1 MVAYS
6 YIRIENFKIFGD
18 SITIPLN
25 NPTVLIGPNNAG
37 KTSVIQALALWSGA
51 VRSWVNS
58 RKQKSGT
65 SSIYK
70 RDIIQ
75 VPVSETR
82 FFWRDADVRSKNNQ
96 PIEMKIAVGVNFE
109 GKVIDIEMVFKYFT
123 PEQISC
129 ALVSKNENI
138 ASALNAIA
146 STRVDLLYPMS
157 GIDIEEP
164 MLQDGRINVL
174 IGQGQ
179 TAQVLRNLCY
189 QVYERNIP
197 SAFNEVKDS
206 ESDWQKIKTLIRQL
220 FYIDL
225 LDPDFDAGR
234 GAIILKYTTNKKQ
247 KNYPLD
253 IALSGRGQQQ
263 MLLILAYMYAH
274 KGSVLLIDE
283 PDAHLEILRQRQVF
297 SLLKEVSSQ
306 TGSQIII
313 ATHSEVII
321 DEAVDV
327 NLNLILNGKSIDLV
341 NKTQMKATLKVYGIE
356 HYYKAEMTKRVIY
369 VEGSTDLSM
378 LNSFAEKLL
387 HPSLPIFGDKLYY
400 YYITDNLPESGY
412 VKDSEKI
419 TGSYQK
425 PSNHFYAV
433 KSCVEGFKGL
443 GIFDGDNKNQ
453 ADDIKDDLALVYW
466 KKYELENYFAFPSV
480 LLRFFRQHYAKIHE
494 GVFSALVEKELEIV
508 KNLIDLEILDF
519 IFDKDKPAFEAYS
532 TLPEVLKTRTFK
544 SNSAN
549 KKMSQFLENVFNRV
563 KTVKNEAL
571 ILTKGNFYELIN
583 FIDVNEIEPE
593 IVEKLDLIDKYLKFD
608 SLK

>member
-1 MVAYS
+1 MIAYT

-37 KTSVIQALALWSGA
+37 KTSIIQALALWSWA
-51 VRSWVNS
+51 VRSWVDGK
-58 RKQKSGT
+58 KQTSGS

-82 FFWRDADVRSKNNQ
+82 FFWRDADVRNKNQ

-109 GKVIDIEMVFKYFT
+109 GKVVDIEMVFKYFT

-129 ALVSKNENI
+129 QPTGNKTIDFQKALKAV
-138 ASALNAIA
+138 AI
-146 STRVDLLYPMS
+146 TRVDLLYPMS
-157 GIDIEEP
+157 GIDVEEP
-164 MLQDGRINVL
+164 MLQEGRINVL

-189 QVYERNIP
+189 QVYE
-197 SAFNEVKDS
+197 STKGSD
-206 ESDWQKIKTLIRQL
+206 SDWQKIKILIRQL

-225 LDPDFDAGR
+225 LDPEFNLGR
-234 GAIILKYTTNKKQ
+234 GALILKYTTNEKQ

-297 SLLKEVSSQ
+297 SLLKEVSLQ

-341 NKTQMKATLKVYGIE
+341 NKTQIKATLKTYGIE
-356 HYYKAEMTKRVIY
+356 HYYKAETTKRVIY

-378 LNSFAEKLL
+378 LKSFAEKLE
-387 HPSLPIFGDKLYY
+387 HPSLPIFEDKLYY
-400 YYITDNLPESGY
+400 YYTADNLPESDLK
-412 VKDSEKI
+412 KDLEKQ
-419 TGSYQK
+419 TGAYQ
-425 PSNHFYAV
+425 PPRNHFYAV
-433 KSCVEGFKGL
+433 KSCVEEFKGI
-443 GIFDGDNKNQ
+443 GIFDGDNKNH
-453 ADDIKDDLALVYW
+453 KDDVKEDLAIVHW
-466 KKYELENYFAFPSV
+466 KKYELENYFAYPSV
-480 LLRFFRQHYAKIHE
+480 LLRFFRHHYAKIHE
-494 GVFSALVEKELEIV
+494 GVFAALIDKELAIV
-508 KNLIDLEILDF
+508 KNLIDLEIEDF
-519 IFDKDKPAFEAYS
+519 VFDKDKLAFDAYLTQPEA
-532 TLPEVLKTRTFK
+532 LKTRTFK
-544 SNSAN
+544 TLSAN
-549 KKMSQFLENVFNRV
+549 KKMSQFLENIFFRV
-563 KTVKNEAL
+563 KTEKKEAL

-583 FIDVNEIEPE
+583 FIEVNEIESE
-593 IVEKLDLIDKYLKFD
+593 IEDKLNLVQRYLKN
-608 SLK
+608 

>member
-6 YIRIENFKIFGD
+6 YIKIENFKIFGD

-37 KTSVIQALALWSGA
+37 KTSIIQALALWSWA
-51 VRSWVNS
+51 VRSWVNG
-58 RKQKSGT
+58 RKQTSGS

-82 FFWRDADVRSKNNQ
+82 FFWRDADVRNKNQ

-129 ALVSKNENI
+129 APVGNKNEDFEK
-138 ASALNAIA
+138 ALKAVA
-146 STRVDLLYPMS
+146 KTQVDLLYPMS

-164 MLQDGRINVL
+164 MLQEGRINVL

-189 QVYERNIP
+189 KVYERSDYPFYEATEN
-197 SAFNEVKDS
+197 
-206 ESDWQKIKTLIRQL
+206 DWQKIKTLIRQL

-225 LDPDFDAGR
+225 LDPEFNAGR
-234 GAIILKYTTNKKQ
+234 GAIILKYTTNEKQ

-274 KGSVLLIDE
+274 KGSILLIDE

-297 SLLKEVSSQ
+297 SLLKEVSLQ

-341 NKTQMKATLKVYGIE
+341 NKTQIKATLKTYGIE
-356 HYYKAEMTKRVIY
+356 HYYKAETTKRVIY

-378 LNSFAEKLL
+378 LKAFAEKLK
-387 HPSLPIFGDKLYY
+387 HPSLPIFEDKLYY
-400 YYITDNLPESGY
+400 YYTADNLPES
-412 VKDSEKI
+412 DFEKALEKQ
-419 TGSYQK
+419 TGSYQ
-425 PSNHFYAV
+425 PPRNHFYAV
-433 KSCVEGFKGL
+433 KSCVEEFKGL
-443 GIFDGDNKNQ
+443 GIFDGDNKNHS
-453 ADDIKDDLALVYW
+453 DDIKDDLAIVYW
-466 KKYELENYFAFPSV
+466 KRYELENYFSYPSV

-494 GVFSALVEKELEIV
+494 GVFSALIEKEVNIV
-508 KNLIDLEILDF
+508 KNLIDLEILEF
-519 IFDKDKPAFEAYS
+519 IFEKDKPAFDEYSMQPEA
-532 TLPEVLKTRTFK
+532 LKTRTFK
-544 SNSAN
+544 TLSAN
-549 KKMSQFLENVFNRV
+549 KKMSQFLENVFYRV
-563 KTVKNEAL
+563 KTEKNEAL
-571 ILTKGNFYELIN
+571 ILTKGNFYELVN
-583 FIDVNEIEPE
+583 FIDVNEIENE
-593 IVEKLDLIDKYLKFD
+593 IVDKLNLVQQYLKV
-608 SLK
+608 

>member
-1 MVAYS
+1 MIAYS
-6 YIRIENFKIFGD
+6 HIRIENFKIFGD
-18 SITIPLN
+18 SITVPLN

-37 KTSVIQALALWSGA
+37 KTSIIQALALWSWA
-51 VRSWVNS
+51 VRSWVNG
-58 RKQKSGT
+58 RKQTSGT

-82 FFWRDADVRSKNNQ
+82 FFWRDADVRSKNQ

-109 GKVIDIEMVFKYFT
+109 GKVIDVEMIFKYFT

-129 ALVSKNENI
+129 YPTGNKNEDFDKV
-138 ASALNAIA
+138 LKAIA
-146 STRVDLLYPMS
+146 NTRVDLLYPMS

-164 MLQDGRINVL
+164 MLQEGRINVL

-189 QVYERNIP
+189 QVYENGTYRF
-197 SAFNEVKDS
+197 SDVK
-206 ESDWQKIKTLIRQL
+206 ESGNDWQKIKSLMRQL

-225 LDPDFDAGR
+225 LDPEFNAGR
-234 GAIILKYTTNKKQ
+234 GALILKYTTNDKQ

-297 SLLKEVSSQ
+297 SLLKEVSLQ

-341 NKTQMKATLKVYGIE
+341 NKTQMKATLKTYGIE
-356 HYYKAEMTKRVIY
+356 HYYKAETTKRVIY
-369 VEGSTDLSM
+369 VEGSTDLAM
-378 LNSFAEKLL
+378 IKSFAEKLA
-387 HPSLPIFGDKLYY
+387 HPSLPIFEDKLYY
-400 YYITDNLPESGY
+400 YYIADNLPESDFE
-412 VKDSEKI
+412 KDLQKQ
-419 TGSYQK
+419 TGSYQS
-425 PSNHFYAV
+425 PRNHFYAV
-433 KSCVEGFKGL
+433 KSCVEEFKGL
-443 GIFDGDNKNQ
+443 GIFDGDNKNHP
-453 ADDIKDDLALVYW
+453 DDIKDDLAIVYW
-466 KKYELENYFAFPSV
+466 RKYELENYFAYPSV

-494 GVFSALVEKELEIV
+494 GVFAALVERELEVV

-544 SNSAN
+544 SNSTS
-549 KKMSQFLENVFNRV
+549 KKMSQFLENVFYRV
-563 KTVKNEAL
+563 KAAKNEAL
-571 ILTKGNFYELIN
+571 ILTKGNFYELIS
-583 FIDVNEIEPE
+583 FIDIEEIEPE
-593 IVEKLDLIDKYLKFD
+593 IVDKLNLIEKYLKV
-608 SLK
+608 

>member
-1 MVAYS
+1 MLVYS

-37 KTSVIQALALWSGA
+37 KTSIIQALALWSWA
-51 VRSWVNS
+51 VRSWVNG
-58 RKQKSGT
+58 RKQSSGS

-82 FFWRDADVRSKNNQ
+82 FFWRDADVRSKNQ
-96 PIEMKIAVGVNFE
+96 PIEMKIAVGVSLE
-109 GKVIDIEMVFKYFT
+109 GKEIDIEMIFKYFT

-129 ALVSKNENI
+129 APVILKNDDFDK
-138 ASALNAIA
+138 ALKSVA

-164 MLQDGRINVL
+164 MLQEGRINVL

-189 QVYERNIP
+189 QVYENSSFPFPQRTEN
-197 SAFNEVKDS
+197 
-206 ESDWQKIKTLIRQL
+206 DWAKIKQLIKKL

-225 LDPDFDAGR
+225 LDPEFNAGR
-234 GAIILKYTTNKKQ
+234 GALNLRYTTNEKQ

-253 IALSGRGQQQ
+253 IAVSGRGQQQ
-263 MLLILAYMYAH
+263 MLLILAYMFAH

-297 SLLKEVSSQ
+297 SLLKEVSLQ

-341 NKTQMKATLKVYGIE
+341 NKSQIKATLKTYGIE
-356 HYYKAEMTKRVIY
+356 HYYKAETTKRVIY
-369 VEGSTDLSM
+369 VECSTDLSM
-378 LNSFAEKLL
+378 LKAFAEKLS
-387 HPSLPIFGDKLYY
+387 HPSLPIFEDKLYY
-400 YYITDNLPESGY
+400 YYTADNLPESDY
-412 VKDSEKI
+412 NKSVEKQ
-419 TGSYQK
+419 TGSYQ
-425 PSNHFYAV
+425 PPVNHFYAV
-433 KSCVEGFKGL
+433 KSCVDEFKGI
-443 GIFDGDNKNQ
+443 GVFDSDNKSQ
-453 ADDIKDDLALVYW
+453 KDDIKEDLAIVYW
-466 KKYELENYFAFPSV
+466 KKYELENYFAYPSV
-480 LLRFFRQHYAKIHE
+480 LLRYFRQHYSKIHT
-494 GVFSALVEKELEIV
+494 GVFYPIVEKNIEIV
-508 KNLIDLEILDF
+508 KNLIDLEIEAF
-519 IFDKDKPAFEAYS
+519 IFDKDKLAFNDYLAQ
-532 TLPEVLKTRTFK
+532 PDALKIRTFK
-544 SNSAN
+544 TLSAN
-549 KKMSQFLENVFNRV
+549 KKMSQFLENVFYRV
-563 KTVKNEAL
+563 RNEKNEAL

-583 FIDVNEIEPE
+583 FLEVEEIETE
-593 IVEKLDLIDKYLKFD
+593 IVDKLNLIQKYLTI
-608 SLK
+608 

>member
-1 MVAYS
+1 MIVYS

-18 SITIPLN
+18 SVTVQLN

-37 KTSVIQALALWSGA
+37 KTSIIQALALWSSA
-51 VRSWVNS
+51 VRSWDDK
-58 RKQKSGT
+58 RKQTSGS

-82 FFWRDADVRSKNNQ
+82 FFWRDADVRSKNQ

-109 GKVIDIEMVFKYFT
+109 GKVIDVEMIFKYFT

-129 ALVSKNENI
+129 SLFDDKREGIDKVLK
-138 ASALNAIA
+138 AIA
-146 STRVDLLYPMS
+146 NIRVDLLYPMS

-164 MLQDGRINVL
+164 MLQEGRINVL

-179 TAQVLRNLCY
+179 TAQVLRNLCH
-189 QVYERNIP
+189 QVYSDKRPENK
-197 SAFNEVKDS
+197 E
-206 ESDWQKIKTLIRQL
+206 DWQKIKNLISKL

-225 LDPDFDAGR
+225 LDPEFSASR
-234 GAIILKYTTNKKQ
+234 GTIGLKYTTNKKQ

-253 IALSGRGQQQ
+253 IAISGRGQQQ

-297 SLLKEVSSQ
+297 SLLKEVSLQ

-341 NKTQMKATLKVYGIE
+341 NKTQIKATLKTYGIE
-356 HYYKAEMTKRVIY
+356 HYYKAETTKRVIY

-378 LNSFAEKLL
+378 LKSFAEKLK
-387 HPSLPIFGDKLYY
+387 HPSLPIFEDKLYY
-400 YYITDNLPESGY
+400 YYIADNLPEQNLE
-412 VKDSEKI
+412 KDWQI
-419 TGSYQK
+419 QTGAYRDPK
-425 PSNHFYAV
+425 NHFYAV
-433 KSCVEGFKGL
+433 KSCVEEFKGL

-453 ADDIKDDLALVYW
+453 QDNIKEDLAIVYW
-466 KKYELENYFAFPSV
+466 KKYELENYFAYPSV
-480 LLRFFRQHYAKIHE
+480 LLRFFRQHYSKIHE
-494 GVFSALVEKELEIV
+494 GVFSALVERELKIV
-508 KNLIDLEILDF
+508 EELINMEILDF
-519 IFDKDKPAFEAYS
+519 IFDKDKPAFDAYAD
-532 TLPEVLKTRTFK
+532 LPEVLKTRTFK
-544 SNSAN
+544 NNSTA
-549 KKMSQFLENVFNRV
+549 KKMSQFLENVFYRV
-563 KTVKNEAL
+563 KTEKKEAL

-583 FIDVNEIEPE
+583 FIDVEEIESE
-593 IVEKLDLIDKYLKFD
+593 IVDKLNMIEKYLGK
-608 SLK
+608 

>member
-6 YIRIENFKIFGD
+6 YIKIENFKIFGD

-37 KTSVIQALALWSGA
+37 KTSVIQALALWSWA
-51 VRSWVNS
+51 VRSSVNS

-109 GKVIDIEMVFKYFT
+109 GRVIDIEMIFKYFT

-129 ALVSKNENI
+129 TLHADKSEEYDKAFRDKAIKAVSD
-138 ASALNAIA
+138 
-146 STRVDLLYPMS
+146 TRVDLLYPMS

-164 MLQDGRINVL
+164 MLREGRINVL

-189 QVYERNIP
+189 QVYDVN
-197 SAFNEVKDS
+197 KD
-206 ESDWQKIKTLIRQL
+206 DWQKIKTLIRQL

-327 NLNLILNGKSIDLV
+327 NLNLILNGKSTDLV

-378 LNSFAEKLL
+378 LNSFAEKLV

-433 KSCVEGFKGL
+433 KSCVEEFKGL

-453 ADDIKDDLALVYW
+453 TDDIKDDLALVYW

-519 IFDKDKPAFEAYS
+519 IFDKDKPAFDAYS

-549 KKMSQFLENVFNRV
+549 KKMSQFLENIFCRV
-563 KTVKNEAL
+563 KTAKNEAL
-571 ILTKGNFYELIN
+571 ILTKGNFYELID
-583 FIDVNEIEPE
+583 FIQIDEIEPE
-593 IVEKLDLIDKYLKFD
+593 IIEKLDLIEKYLKV
-608 SLK
+608 